1 MTPYHR
7 QQSWPFHEPSRFAG
21 SSVIPDLKDSS
32 AALSD
37 AKQLLLNSTSLA
49 MEVADIA
56 SVVVAAAAATSKKQS
71 AATWCE
77 EEDCRIPAI
86 VQYGS
91 IIL

>member
-1 MTPYHR
+1 M
-7 QQSWPFHEPSRFAG
+7 G

-37 AKQLLLNSTSLA
+37 TKQLLLNSTSLA

-56 SVVVAAAAATSKKQS
+56 AVVAAAAATNKKQS

-77 EEDCRIPAI
+77 EEACRIPAI